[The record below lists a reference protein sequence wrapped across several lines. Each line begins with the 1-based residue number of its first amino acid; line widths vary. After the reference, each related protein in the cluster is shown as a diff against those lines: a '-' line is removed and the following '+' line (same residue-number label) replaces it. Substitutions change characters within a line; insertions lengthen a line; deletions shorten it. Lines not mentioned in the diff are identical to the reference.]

1 MDDQRVAAW
10 FDELQAVH
18 RRLRDGL
25 QVAREAIDQGVGAE
39 QLGRDL
45 LIYCWGFCTAL
56 DGHHTSEDRT
66 LFPLLLAERPELADV
81 IGKLKQDHSMLS
93 HLIKAL
99 TAELSPEADAAS
111 LHRHLDGIEAI
122 METHFG
128 YEERQLHDA
137 LDSLRPNGRNRT
149 DLLGPIAD

>member
-1 MDDQRVAAW
+1 MNDQRVTAW
-10 FDELQAVH
+10 YDELQAVH

-25 QVAREAIDQGVGAE
+25 QVAREAIDSGVEAE
-39 QLGRDL
+39 RLGRDL

-56 DGHHTSEDRT
+56 DGHHTSEDRA
-66 LFPLLLAERPELADV
+66 LFPLLLKDRPELADV
-81 IGKLKQDHSMLS
+81 VSKLKQDHSMLS

-99 TAELSPEADAAS
+99 TAELNEDADAAS

-128 YEERQLHDA
+128 YEERQLRDA
-137 LDSLRPNGRNRT
+137 LGSLPTDGGGRA
-149 DLLGPIAD
+149 DLFGPIAD

>member
-1 MDDQRVAAW
+1 VDDQRIAAW

-25 QVAREAIDQGVGAE
+25 QVAREAIDSGVAAE
-39 QLGRDL
+39 RLGRDL

-56 DGHHTSEDRT
+56 DGHHTSEDRA

-99 TAELSPEADAAS
+99 TAELTDDADAAS

-128 YEERQLHDA
+128 YEERQLRA
-137 LDSLRPNGRNRT
+137 ILESLRPEGHSRA

>member
-1 MDDQRVAAW
+1 MDDQRITAW

-25 QVAREAIDQGVGAE
+25 QVAREAIDRGVEAE
-39 QLGRDL
+39 RLGRDL

-56 DGHHTSEDRT
+56 DGHHTSEDQA

-93 HLIKAL
+93 YLIKAL
-99 TAELSPEADAAS
+99 TAELTDDADAAA
-111 LHRHLDGIEAI
+111 LHRHLDGLEAI

-128 YEERQLHDA
+128 YEERQLHAALDA
-137 LDSLRPNGRNRT
+137 LSTSDRT
-149 DLLGPIAD
+149 RTELLGPIAD

>member
-25 QVAREAIDQGVGAE
+25 QVAREAIDRGVAAE
-39 QLGRDL
+39 RLGREL

-56 DGHHTSEDRT
+56 DGHHTSEDRA
-66 LFPLLLAERPELADV
+66 LFPLLQAERPELADV

-99 TAELSPEADAAS
+99 TAELTEDADAAS

-128 YEERQLHDA
+128 YEERQLRTA
-137 LDSLRPNGRNRT
+137 LAELPAIDRT
-149 DLLGPIAD
+149 RTELLGPIAE